1 MQKPRALLSWSSGK
15 DAAWTLHTVQAS
27 GQFQICGL
35 LTTLNEA
42 ADRVAMHAVRR
53 SLLEAQARAAA
64 LPLHTVGLPAHCSNA
79 VYQAR
84 LGSAL
89 DRLKAKLKITHI
101 VFGDLFL
108 ADVKAYREAQMATLG
123 LVPVFPLFGRD
134 TQALARDMIA
144 GGLRARLSCVDSEQL
159 APAFCGRHFDASLL
173 DEIPAS
179 VDPCGEQG
187 EFHTLVTDGPMFHE
201 PLQVRPGARHVDG
214 QFHFMDFMAA

>member
-1 MQKPRALLSWSSGK
+1 M
-15 DAAWTLHTVQAS
+15 
-27 GQFQICGL
+27 
-35 LTTLNEA
+35 
-42 ADRVAMHAVRR
+42 
-53 SLLEAQARAAA
+53 
-64 LPLHTVGLPAHCSNA
+64 
-79 VYQAR
+79 
-84 LGSAL
+84 GSAL